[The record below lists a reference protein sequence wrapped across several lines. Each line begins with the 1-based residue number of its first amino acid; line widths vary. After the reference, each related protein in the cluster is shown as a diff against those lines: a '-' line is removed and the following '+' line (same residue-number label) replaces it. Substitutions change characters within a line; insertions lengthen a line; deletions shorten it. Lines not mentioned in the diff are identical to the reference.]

1 LRNQIFVLNYLTA
14 LIILITLSGT
24 SFAQSPDSA
33 SQVIDS
39 ARIHDS
45 AIRVQRA
52 KDSLLARVQQEI
64 RHAADS
70 IKKVVTARRKML
82 LASFQQVLRDH
93 PFLRFYK
100 QPERQ
105 TISLRNVQRDDGIFY
120 YIVGLVLYLA
130 LMRLFFYKYVNTMF
144 TLFFRATLRQQQLRE
159 QLLQAPLP
167 ALLMNVFFVVSL
179 ATYCTFLAI
188 HFKMPFA
195 GNFWTTL
202 LYAII
207 LIACIYF
214 VKFIFLNIVGWIFGI
229 SNVTDTYIFIV
240 FLINKMIGIFLL
252 PVIALL
258 AFPSPTLLP
267 VTLTISYI
275 LIGGMLFYRFIISY
289 RPVRSEIKVNRFHFF
304 LYLCAFEIAPLL
316 LIYKVLLTFVD

>member
-1 LRNQIFVLNYLTA
+1 LKYLAA
-14 LIILITLSGT
+14 LAFLLTTYGV
-24 SFAQSPDSA
+24 SFAQSADSA
-33 SQVIDS
+33 RQVIDS
-39 ARIHDS
+39 VRIHDS
-45 AIRVQRA
+45 IIRVQRA
-52 KDSLLARVQQEI
+52 KDSLLAKVQQAIE
-64 RHAADS
+64 HEKDS
-70 IKKVVTARRKML
+70 VKKVLTSRRKVL
-82 LASFQQVLRDH
+82 VASFQQVLKDH
-93 PFLRFYK
+93 PYLNFYGK
-100 QPERQ
+100 PVVE
-105 TISLRNVQRDDGIFY
+105 TIALRNVQSNDSIFY

-130 LMRLFFYKYVNTMF
+130 LMRLFFYKYVTTMF

-179 ATYCTFLAI
+179 ATYCTFLAV

-195 GNFWTTL
+195 DNFWTTL
-202 LYAII
+202 LYAIM

-229 SNVTDTYIFIV
+229 SGVTDTYIFIV

-258 AFPSPTLLP
+258 AFPSPALLP
-267 VTLTISYI
+267 VMLMISYI
-275 LIGGMLFYRFIISY
+275 LVGGILLYRFIISY

-316 LIYKVLLTFVD
+316 LIYKVLMTFVV

>member
-1 LRNQIFVLNYLTA
+1 MKYLAA
-14 LIILITLSGT
+14 LMMLITTSGIT
-24 SFAQSPDSA
+24 FAQSPDSA
-33 SQVIDS
+33 SQVVDS
-39 ARIHDS
+39 AKIHDS
-45 AIRVQRA
+45 ILRIQRI
-52 KDSLLARVQQEI
+52 KDSLLAKTQREI
-64 RHAADS
+64 QHAKDS
-70 IKKVVTARRKML
+70 ISKVIVARRKVL
-82 LASFQQVLRDH
+82 LASFQEVLKDH
-93 PFLRFYK
+93 AYLNFYGR
-100 QPERQ
+100 PDRQ
-105 TISLRNVQRDDGIFY
+105 FINVRNVQNNDGIFY

-130 LMRLFFYKYVNTMF
+130 LMRLFFYKYVTTMF

-167 ALLMNVFFVVSL
+167 ALLMNVFFVVSF

-188 HFKMPFA
+188 HFNMPFA
-195 GNFWTTL
+195 VSFWTTL

-252 PVIALL
+252 PVIAML
-258 AFPSPTLLP
+258 AFPSPKLLP
-267 VTLTISYI
+267 VTLMVSYI
-275 LIGGMLFYRFIISY
+275 LVGGMLFYRFMISY

-316 LIYKVLLTFVD
+316 LIYKVLITFVD